1 MRQRA
6 ALARALS
13 LQTGIL
19 LMDEPFGAL
28 DEQTRMILG
37 EDLSVLLARTEK
49 TIVFV
54 THSLGEAVFLAD
66 RVAVFSARPGTIKE
80 VISVDEPHPRNP
92 SFVTTEKFHQLRNKL
107 YTLLHDEIR
116 KAVVANRRGGA
127 AVMNERRDRRERL
140 ASLAV
145 QVGFVVGLLVL
156 WYLASTRW
164 GVSHLLLPNP
174 VSVWEELKNVLA
186 TGEFIPDLNVTLS
199 ELAVAFVLSCTSGIT
214 LGYLISRSQYLIRV
228 FEPLLAGI
236 YSIPIIL
243 FLPLY
248 VLFFGLGP
256 ASKIAL
262 GATISFFPIVLN
274 TIAGFGFVDRIFITA
289 ARSMGASD
297 YQMFRYVLLP
307 AALPVILTGLRI
319 GFTVAL
325 LSILGSETIA
335 SLAGLGHKIVH
346 LAEAMEM
353 SRMFAYIA
361 FVVAIAALLNT
372 IVSRLERRARG
383 AWRQ

>member
-1 MRQRA
+1 MKKRRA
-6 ALARALS
+6 
-13 LQTGIL
+13 G
-19 LMDEPFGAL
+19 
-28 DEQTRMILG
+28 
-37 EDLSVLLARTEK
+37 
-49 TIVFV
+49 
-54 THSLGEAVFLAD
+54 
-66 RVAVFSARPGTIKE
+66 
-80 VISVDEPHPRNP
+80 
-92 SFVTTEKFHQLRNKL
+92 
-107 YTLLHDEIR
+107 
-116 KAVVANRRGGA
+116 
-127 AVMNERRDRRERL
+127 RERL

-174 VSVWEELKNVLA
+174 VGVWEELKDVLR
-186 TGEFIPDLNVTLS
+186 TGEFLPDLRVTLG
-199 ELAVAFVLSCTSGIT
+199 ELAVAFALSSTTGIA
-214 LGYLISRSQYLIRV
+214 LGYLVSRSQYLIRV

-274 TIAGFGFVDRIFITA
+274 TVAGFGYVDRIFVTA

-297 YQMFRYVLLP
+297 VQMFRYVLLP

-335 SLAGLGHKIVH
+335 SLAGLGHRIVH

-361 FVVAIAALLNT
+361 FAVAIAALLNST
-372 IVSRLERRARG
+372 VSALERRAR
-383 AWRQ
+383 RQ